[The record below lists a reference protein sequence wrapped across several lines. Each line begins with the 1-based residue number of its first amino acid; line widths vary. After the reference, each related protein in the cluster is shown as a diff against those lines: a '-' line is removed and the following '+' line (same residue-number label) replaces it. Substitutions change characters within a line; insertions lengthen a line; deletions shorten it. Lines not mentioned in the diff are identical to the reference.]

1 MVIEPVRFRLTVVR
15 VHGVRL
21 VIINH
26 YYQAF
31 CMHHLKTNLK
41 MKNQE
46 WPPGGDNKGKF
57 QLNENQLRERVPT
70 HNKYRGVT
78 QY

>member
-1 MVIEPVRFRLTVVR
+1 
-15 VHGVRL
+15 
-21 VIINH
+21 
-26 YYQAF
+26 
-31 CMHHLKTNLK
+31 MHHLKTNLK

-70 HNKYRGVT
+70 NDKYRGVT

>member
-1 MVIEPVRFRLTVVR
+1 MVCGWQIITTRL
-15 VHGVRL
+15 L
-21 VIINH
+21 V
-26 YYQAF
+26 
-31 CMHHLKTNLK
+31 MHHLKTNLK

-70 HNKYRGVT
+70 NDK
-78 QY
+78 